1 MKFLFFD
8 TECSNCFNG
17 IGKIC
22 EFGYI
27 LTDDNFKVKVK
38 YEIPMSPGRGSNN
51 KFHLRAYGKH
61 KPISLAFDESY
72 YYTQPEFDYYYGEIK
87 KLMED
92 KDTIC
97 FAWSSDNDIQHLY
110 NSCMRYSKEPIHY
123 ICYDVQKIFGKYIE
137 TSKQKSLKESCLHL
151 VGATKMI
158 DIQEHLSS
166 DDSKM
171 AMLILEKICEL
182 KNIDSL
188 TLLQESDYAKDDSI
202 EYMNNFNIHKKE
214 KEIAKANI
222 ALYRRVE
229 EEDKEKSLLPEYENK
244 KYRLHSDIIHKEMDL
259 SSIIDVIHNRGG
271 ILVNDLNQVDFYVIY
286 KNSEIPPIGK
296 DALQH
301 FKGQFIFLEDL
312 IEKIYS

>member
-8 TECSNCFNG
+8 TECSNCFDG
-17 IGKIC
+17 IGKVC

-27 LTDDNFKVKVK
+27 LTDDNFRVKVK

-151 VGATKMI
+151 VGATKMM

-182 KNIDSL
+182 KNIDVL

-202 EYMNNFNIHKKE
+202 EYMNNFNKHKKE
-214 KEIAKANI
+214 KEIIKTNI

-229 EEDKEKSLLPEYENK
+229 EEDKAKLLLPEYENK
-244 KYRLHSDIIHKEMDL
+244 RFRIYSDIIHKEIDL
-259 SSIIDVIHNRGG
+259 PNIIETIHNRGG
-271 ILVNDLNQVDFYVIY
+271 IFVRDLKLIDFFIIY
-286 KNSEIPPIGK
+286 KDNETLTIGEE
-296 DALQH
+296 ALKQ

>member
-38 YEIPMSPGRGSNN
+38 YEIPMSPGKGSNN

-110 NSCMRYSKEPIHY
+110 NSCMRYSKELIHY

-151 VGATKMI
+151 VGATKMM

-182 KNIDSL
+182 KNIDVL

-202 EYMNNFNIHKKE
+202 EYMNNFNKHKKE
-214 KEIAKANI
+214 KEIIKTNI
-222 ALYRRVE
+222 ALYRCVE
-229 EEDKEKSLLPEYENK
+229 EEDKAKLLLPEYENK
-244 KYRLHSDIIHKEMDL
+244 RFRIYSDIIHKEIDL
-259 SSIIDVIHNRGG
+259 PNIIETIHNRGG
-271 ILVNDLNQVDFYVIY
+271 IFVRDLKLIDFFIIY
-286 KNSEIPPIGK
+286 KDNETLTIGEE
-296 DALQH
+296 ALKQ

>member
-17 IGKIC
+17 IGKVC

-27 LTDDNFKVKVK
+27 LTDENFKVKVK

-51 KFHLRAYGKH
+51 KFHLKAYGKH

-72 YYTQPEFDYYYGEIK
+72 YYTQPEFDYYYEEIK

-110 NSCMRYSKEPIHY
+110 NSCVRYNKEPFKY
-123 ICYDVQKIFGKYIE
+123 ICYDIQKIFGKYIE

-151 VGATKMI
+151 VGATKMM

-182 KNIDSL
+182 KNIDVL

-202 EYMNNFNIHKKE
+202 EYMNNFNKHKKE
-214 KEIAKANI
+214 KEIIKTNI
-222 ALYRRVE
+222 ALYRRIE
-229 EEDKEKSLLPEYENK
+229 EEDKAKLLLPEYENK
-244 KYRLHSDIIHKEMDL
+244 RFRIYSDIIHKEIDL
-259 SSIIDVIHNRGG
+259 PNIIETIHNRGG
-271 ILVNDLNQVDFYVIY
+271 IFVRDLKLIDFFIIY
-286 KNSEIPPIGK
+286 KDNETLTIGEE
-296 DALQH
+296 ALKQ

>member
-17 IGKIC
+17 IGKVC

-27 LTDDNFKVKVK
+27 LTDENFKVKVK

-51 KFHLRAYGKH
+51 KFHLKAYGKH

-72 YYTQPEFDYYYGEIK
+72 YYTQPEFDYYYEEIK

-110 NSCMRYSKEPIHY
+110 NSCVRYNKEPFKY
-123 ICYDVQKIFGKYIE
+123 ICYDIQKIFGKYIE

-182 KNIDSL
+182 KNTDAL

-202 EYMNNFNIHKKE
+202 EYMNNFNMHKKE
-214 KEIAKANI
+214 KEIIKANI
-222 ALYRRVE
+222 ALYRHVE
-229 EEDKEKSLLPEYENK
+229 EEDKAKLLLPEYENK
-244 KYRLHSDIIHKEMDL
+244 RFRIYSDIIHKEIDL
-259 SSIIDVIHNRGG
+259 PNIIETIHNRGG
-271 ILVNDLNQVDFYVIY
+271 IFVRDLKLIDFFIIY
-286 KNSEIPPIGK
+286 KDNETLTIGEE
-296 DALQH
+296 ALKQ

>member
-8 TECSNCFNG
+8 TECSNCFDG
-17 IGKIC
+17 IGKVC

-27 LTDDNFKVKVK
+27 LTDDNFRVKIK

-123 ICYDVQKIFGKYIE
+123 ICYDIQKIFGKYIE

-151 VGATKMI
+151 VGATKMM

-182 KNIDSL
+182 KNIDVL

-202 EYMNNFNIHKKE
+202 EYMNNFNKHKKE
-214 KEIAKANI
+214 KEIIKTNI
-222 ALYRRVE
+222 ALYRHIE
-229 EEDKEKSLLPEYENK
+229 EEDKAKLLLPEYENK
-244 KYRLHSDIIHKEMDL
+244 RFRIYSDIIHKEIDL
-259 SSIIDVIHNRGG
+259 PNIIETIHNRGG
-271 ILVNDLNQVDFYVIY
+271 IFVRDLKLIDFFIIY
-286 KNSEIPPIGK
+286 KDNETLTIGEE
-296 DALQH
+296 ALKQ

>member
-8 TECSNCFNG
+8 TECSNCFDG
-17 IGKIC
+17 IGKVC

-27 LTDDNFKVKVK
+27 LTDDNFRVKIK

-123 ICYDVQKIFGKYIE
+123 ICYDAQKIFGKYIE

-151 VGATKMI
+151 VGATNMM

-182 KNIDSL
+182 KNIDAL

-202 EYMNNFNIHKKE
+202 EYMNNFNKHKKE
-214 KEIAKANI
+214 KEIIKTNI

-229 EEDKEKSLLPEYENK
+229 EEDKAKLLLPEYENK
-244 KYRLHSDIIHKEMDL
+244 RFRIYSDIIHKEIDL
-259 SSIIDVIHNRGG
+259 PNIIETIHNRGG
-271 ILVNDLNQVDFYVIY
+271 IFVRDLKLIDFFIIY
-286 KNSEIPPIGK
+286 KDNETLTIGEE
-296 DALQH
+296 ALKQ

>member
-8 TECSNCFNG
+8 TECANCFNG
-17 IGKIC
+17 IGKVC

-27 LTDDNFKVKVK
+27 LTDENFKVKVK

-51 KFHLRAYGKH
+51 KFHLKAYGKH

-72 YYTQPEFDYYYGEIK
+72 YYTQPEFDYYYEEIK
-87 KLMED
+87 GLMED

-110 NSCMRYSKEPIHY
+110 NSCVRYNKEPFKY
-123 ICYDVQKIFGKYIE
+123 ICYDIQKIFGKYIE

-151 VGATKMI
+151 VGATKMM

-182 KNIDSL
+182 KNIDAL

-202 EYMNNFNIHKKE
+202 EYMNNFNKHKKE
-214 KEIAKANI
+214 KEIIKANI
-222 ALYRRVE
+222 ALYRRVR
-229 EEDKEKSLLPEYENK
+229 K
-244 KYRLHSDIIHKEMDL
+244 
-259 SSIIDVIHNRGG
+259 
-271 ILVNDLNQVDFYVIY
+271 Q
-286 KNSEIPPIGK
+286 
-296 DALQH
+296 
-301 FKGQFIFLEDL
+301 
-312 IEKIYS
+312 KI

>member
-8 TECSNCFNG
+8 TECANCFNG
-17 IGKIC
+17 IGKVC

-27 LTDDNFKVKVK
+27 LTDENFKVKVK

-51 KFHLRAYGKH
+51 KFHLKAYGKH

-72 YYTQPEFDYYYGEIK
+72 YYTQPEFDYYYEEIK
-87 KLMED
+87 GLMED

-110 NSCMRYSKEPIHY
+110 NSCVRYNKEPFKY
-123 ICYDVQKIFGKYIE
+123 ICYDIQKIFGKYIE

-151 VGATKMI
+151 VGATKMM

-182 KNIDSL
+182 KNIDAL

-202 EYMNNFNIHKKE
+202 EYMNNFNKHKKE
-214 KEIAKANI
+214 KEIIKANI

-229 EEDKEKSLLPEYENK
+229 EEDKAKLLLPEYENK
-244 KYRLHSDIIHKEMDL
+244 RFRIYSDIIHKEIDL
-259 SSIIDVIHNRGG
+259 PNIIETIHNRGG
-271 ILVNDLNQVDFYVIY
+271 IFVRDLKLIDFFIIY
-286 KNSEIPPIGK
+286 KDNEILTIGK

-312 IEKIYS
+312 IEKIYN

>member
-8 TECSNCFNG
+8 TECANCFNG
-17 IGKIC
+17 IGKVC

-27 LTDDNFKVKVK
+27 LTDENFKVKVK

-51 KFHLRAYGKH
+51 KFHLKAYGKH
-61 KPISLAFDESY
+61 KPITLAFDESY
-72 YYTQPEFDYYYGEIK
+72 YYTQLEFDYYYEEIK
-87 KLMED
+87 RLMED

-110 NSCMRYSKEPIHY
+110 NSCVRYNKEPFKY
-123 ICYDVQKIFGKYIE
+123 ICYDIQKIFGKYIE

-151 VGATKMI
+151 VGATKMM

-182 KNIDSL
+182 KNIDAL

-202 EYMNNFNIHKKE
+202 EYMNNFNKHKKE
-214 KEIAKANI
+214 KEIIKTNI

-229 EEDKEKSLLPEYENK
+229 EEDKAKLLLPEYENK
-244 KYRLHSDIIHKEMDL
+244 RFRIYSDIIHKEIDL
-259 SSIIDVIHNRGG
+259 PNIIETIHNRGG
-271 ILVNDLNQVDFYVIY
+271 IFVRDLKLIDFFIIY
-286 KNSEIPPIGK
+286 KDNETLTIGEE
-296 DALQH
+296 ALKQ

>member
-72 YYTQPEFDYYYGEIK
+72 YYTQPEFDYYYEEIK

-110 NSCMRYSKEPIHY
+110 NSCVRYNKEPFKY
-123 ICYDVQKIFGKYIE
+123 ICYDIQKIFGKYIE

-151 VGATKMI
+151 VGATKMM

-182 KNIDSL
+182 KNIDAL

-202 EYMNNFNIHKKE
+202 EYMNNFNKHKKE
-214 KEIAKANI
+214 KEIIKTNI

-229 EEDKEKSLLPEYENK
+229 EEDKAKLLLPEYENK
-244 KYRLHSDIIHKEMDL
+244 RFRIYSDIIHKEIDL
-259 SSIIDVIHNRGG
+259 PNIIETIHNRGG
-271 ILVNDLNQVDFYVIY
+271 IFVRDLKLIDFFIIY
-286 KNSEIPPIGK
+286 KDNETLTIGEE
-296 DALQH
+296 ALKQ

>member
-8 TECSNCFNG
+8 TECSNCFDG
-17 IGKIC
+17 IGKVC

-27 LTDDNFKVKVK
+27 LTDDNFRVKVK

-151 VGATKMI
+151 VGATKMM

-182 KNIDSL
+182 KNIDVL

-202 EYMNNFNIHKKE
+202 EYMNNFNKHKKE
-214 KEIAKANI
+214 KEIIKTNI
-222 ALYRRVE
+222 ALYRRIE
-229 EEDKEKSLLPEYENK
+229 EEDKAKLLLPEYENK
-244 KYRLHSDIIHKEMDL
+244 RFRIYSDIIHKEIDL
-259 SSIIDVIHNRGG
+259 PNIIETIHNRGG
-271 ILVNDLNQVDFYVIY
+271 IFVRDLKLIDFFIIY
-286 KNSEIPPIGK
+286 KDNETLTIGEE
-296 DALQH
+296 ALKQ

>member
-1 MKFLFFD
+1 
-8 TECSNCFNG
+8 
-17 IGKIC
+17 
-22 EFGYI
+22 
-27 LTDDNFKVKVK
+27 
-38 YEIPMSPGRGSNN
+38 
-51 KFHLRAYGKH
+51 
-61 KPISLAFDESY
+61 
-72 YYTQPEFDYYYGEIK
+72 
-87 KLMED
+87 
-92 KDTIC
+92 
-97 FAWSSDNDIQHLY
+97 
-110 NSCMRYSKEPIHY
+110 
-123 ICYDVQKIFGKYIE
+123 
-137 TSKQKSLKESCLHL
+137 
-151 VGATKMI
+151 MI

-182 KNIDSL
+182 KNIDAL

-202 EYMNNFNIHKKE
+202 EYMNNFNKLKKE
-214 KEIAKANI
+214 KEIIKTNI

-229 EEDKEKSLLPEYENK
+229 EEDKAKLLLPEYENK